1 MTFSNTKAHAI
12 PLLDRLTLDRLT
24 IGIWIISPGTPN
36 IATCQYVVLYHCIE
50 EWLNELTLAPLMQTT
65 N

>member
-50 EWLNELTLAPLMQTT
+50 E
-65 N
+65 